1 MDIYIL
7 DGLSGIIGIVQSYQ
21 SVIWNMQFYGRN
33 DFQLVVPGT
42 DYNISMLTKGRYLV
56 RDADISSGEY
66 RNVMVIRDVIYK
78 YDVDCGWTLTLSG
91 PGLKAIVGQRIVWSQ
106 TNLSGKVET
115 GIRKIINA
123 NIISPSDSARK
134 INNFVLDA
142 AAGFTDTFEAQLAGD
157 NIAEWLEN
165 VGQAYGIGWDVY
177 ISSGKYHFRLIKG
190 TDRTYNQNAVAPVV
204 FSPDFDN
211 LASAEY
217 TQEYTDYINAALI
230 GGEGEGVE
238 QVFATVGT
246 ASGLDR
252 FEGYIDGSSVSS
264 NGEIITLATYI
275 KLLKEYGK
283 ESLTA
288 AQENEKFTGEV
299 LPDIQYHLG
308 TDYFLGDLVQI
319 ALNSFRASSR
329 VIEVIYAE
337 DETGAT
343 LLPTFSEWEV
353 NT

>member
-7 DGLSGIIGIVQSYQ
+7 DGLSGIIGIVQSFQ

-42 DYNISMLTKGRYLV
+42 DYNISMLRQGRYLV
-56 RDADISSGEY
+56 RDADISSGTY
-66 RNVMVIRDVIYK
+66 HNVMIIREISYK
-78 YDVDCGWTLTLSG
+78 YDVDYGWTLTLSG

-106 TNLSGKVET
+106 TNLTGKVES
-115 GIRKIINA
+115 GIRKIINS

-157 NIAEWLEN
+157 NIAEWLEQ
-165 VGQAYGIGWDVY
+165 VGQTYGIGWDVY
-177 ISSGKYHFRLIKG
+177 ISSGKYHFKLLKG
-190 TDRTYNQNAVAPVV
+190 TDRTYNQSAVDPVV

-211 LASAEY
+211 LATAEY
-217 TQEYTDYINAALI
+217 MQGYTEYINAALI
-230 GGEGEGVE
+230 GGEGEGAE

-246 ASGLDR
+246 ASGLNR
-252 FEGYIDGSSVSS
+252 FEGYIDGGSVSS

-275 KLLKEYGK
+275 KLLQEYGK

-288 AQENEKFTGEV
+288 AQANEKFTGEV